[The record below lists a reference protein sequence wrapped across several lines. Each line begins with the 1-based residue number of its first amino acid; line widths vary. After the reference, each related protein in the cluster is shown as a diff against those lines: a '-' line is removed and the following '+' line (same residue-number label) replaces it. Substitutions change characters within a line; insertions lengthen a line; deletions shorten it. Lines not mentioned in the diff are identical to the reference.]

1 MKIEASSLTNCSV
14 VNGGERI
21 ALCLVDENGEPV
33 EIEVSASDA
42 CAMAMTLPR
51 LVRDS
56 LVEKYRDDTLRYVFP
71 LDDWQVETASDGR
84 QLILTFTTGHG
95 FEVSFVTPPDTCRSL
110 GSALHQSSEQPRVA
124 VTAN

>member
-1 MKIEASSLTNCSV
+1 MKIEASSLTTCSV
-14 VNGGERI
+14 VDGGERI

-42 CAMAMTLPR
+42 CAIAMTLPR

-56 LVEKYRDDTLRYVFP
+56 LVEKYRDDSLRYVFP
-71 LDDWQVETASDGR
+71 LDDWQVEAASDGH

-95 FEVSFVTPPDTCRSL
+95 FEVSFVTPRDICRSL
-110 GSALHQSSEQPRVA
+110 GSALHESSEQPRAAVA
-124 VTAN
+124 AN

>member
-21 ALCLVDENGEPV
+21 ALRLVDENGEPV

-71 LDDWQVETASDGR
+71 LDDWQVEAASDGR
-84 QLILTFTTGHG
+84 QLILTFATGHG
-95 FEVSFVTPPDTCRSL
+95 FEVSFVTPLDTCRSL

-124 VTAN
+124 FTAN